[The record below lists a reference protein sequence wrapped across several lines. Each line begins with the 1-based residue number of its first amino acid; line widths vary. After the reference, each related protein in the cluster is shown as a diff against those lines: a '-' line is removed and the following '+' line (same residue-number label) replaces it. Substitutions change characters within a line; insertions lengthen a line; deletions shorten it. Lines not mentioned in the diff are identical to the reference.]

1 MSLEQRL
8 TRLEVAFSSA
18 RPAVIWINLGETL
31 EEACLN
37 VQITPDSPVNFVT
50 WEREVVDQQN

>member
-1 MSLEQRL
+1 MNLEQRL
-8 TRLEVAFSSA
+8 TRLEVALSSA
-18 RPAVIWINLGETL
+18 CPAVIWVNLGETY

-37 VQITPDSPVNFVT
+37 VQIAPDSPVNFVT